1 MSKRIPLN
9 EALNLIMDQSGK
21 IASAKFIKRTDGSV
35 RKMTFRTGVKKHL
48 TGEGAKF
55 SFREKSLIPVF
66 DMQKKGYRS
75 IPTEGIQELTVGG
88 NTYIVDHD

>member
-1 MSKRIPLN
+1 MPKRIPLH
-9 EALNLIMDQSGK
+9 EALKLIDDQSGK
-21 IASAKFIKRTDGSV
+21 IASAEFVKRTDGSV

-66 DMQKKGYRS
+66 DMQKQGYRS
-75 IPTEGIQELTVGG
+75 IPTEGIQKLTVGG
-88 NTYIVDHD
+88 DTYIVEHD

>member
-1 MSKRIPLN
+1 MSKRIPLH
-9 EALNLIMDQSGK
+9 EALKLIDDQSGK

-48 TGEGAKF
+48 TGEGAKY
-55 SFREKSLIPVF
+55 SFRKNALIPVF
-66 DMQKKGYRS
+66 DMQKRGYRS

-88 NTYIVDHD
+88 NTYIVEHD